1 MQVKFYGGSFHDQ
14 VLKVPGELR
23 DLPNQLRNP
32 LSDTGETYVRH
43 ELHTLGRT
51 EVVYVL
57 KGSQPPAGGVIPVV
71 TMPTVQLTPQL
82 S

>member
-1 MQVKFYGGSFHDQ
+1 MQVKFYGGSFHNQ

-32 LSDTGETYVRH
+32 LSDAGEVYVRH
-43 ELHTLGRT
+43 ELHTLGHM

-57 KGSQPPAGGVIPVV
+57 KGTTPPVDGVLPDAQLGGLP
-71 TMPTVQLTPQL
+71 LTTQM